1 MSRTFSTKS
10 GSVESLNVSVR
21 WGCRQK
27 ARQIRCTVAADT
39 PEARAIERVLQCV
52 ASCGRLS
59 NVVVTTCVIRSSSIR
74 RGAPERGSSDRPS
87 RRASAKRRR
96 HSATVSRVTPIR
108 SAMATLLSPSAALKT
123 MAARMASARPIFRR
137 RERVSNS

>member
-74 RGAPERGSSDRPS
+74 RGAPRARLVGQTFQACLGEATPPQRHGQPRDADPLGDGDIAQSFSRAQDDGGPDGVGPSDLP
-87 RRASAKRRR
+87 
-96 HSATVSRVTPIR
+96 
-108 SAMATLLSPSAALKT
+108 
-123 MAARMASARPIFRR
+123 AARAPL
-137 RERVSNS
+137 